1 MSEPTSFLNEHYHLY
16 FHEKTQSFSV
26 HTWETALEVIKQKDI
41 SALGIRVLSGQTKAY
56 LALFV
61 NYFDLLINGGQ
72 RFTVELINK
81 HVDSLVLKMFT
92 NITISK

>member
-1 MSEPTSFLNEHYHLY
+1 MNQEISLLNEHYHLY
-16 FHEKTQSFSV
+16 FHEPSQTFAV

-41 SALGIRVLSGQTKAY
+41 IALGTQVLSGHTKAY
-56 LALFV
+56 LTLFV

-72 RFTVELINK
+72 RFTVELIYK
-81 HVDSLVLKMFT
+81 HVDSLVLRMFN

>member
-1 MSEPTSFLNEHYHLY
+1 MNQENSLFNEYYHLY
-16 FHEKTQSFSV
+16 FHEQSQTFAV
-26 HTWETALEVIKQKDI
+26 HTWKTALEVIKQKDT

-81 HVDSLVLKMFT
+81 HVDLLVLRMFN
-92 NITISK
+92 NITVSK